1 MCGSWNDLGNFTT
14 ASILRTGACISS
26 SPVWH
31 FDFLPII
38 DRTIRF
44 AFQTKSFNCSH
55 VIFAVKK
62 TYELFV
68 QKISKMCLLPPTLR
82 VENAYS
88 CHIHDSSSVEIESL
102 RHIYLYHEH
111 LYLGSYRH
119 WGRITTIIR
128 HNVSLFFCIIELIK
142 ELYLI
147 NFEDS
152 NKWRATHEGF

>member
-14 ASILRTGACISS
+14 ASILRTGACKSS
-26 SPVWH
+26 SSVCH

-55 VIFAVKK
+55 VILAVKK

-82 VENAYS
+82 VENRYS
-88 CHIHDSSSVEIESL
+88 WNIVDDDMVLNDRLREIL
-102 RHIYLYHEH
+102 RFHQILNNDVH
-111 LYLGSYRH
+111 SY
-119 WGRITTIIR
+119 WSRITTIIR

-147 NFEDS
+147 NFEYS
-152 NKWRATHEGF
+152 NKRRTTHEWF